1 MISLLRSARPLA
13 ARGTADIPFWLRS
26 ITTHADGVSWPSAFT
41 PPSEASSPSTSPLE
55 VMNTLTPPQTS
66 ISSLMGFHAL
76 LPETA
81 QALNQLS
88 LNNNYNMN
96 TSPAAMLSK
105 AAAALFQQSNSIN
118 TSIILPDLG
127 TQVEIQEQSVVVD
140 EDGNASN
147 STPLS
152 WHCIKR
158 TYQPSIIIRK
168 RRHGFLSRIGTR
180 GGRRVISR
188 RRAKG
193 RYRITA

>member
-1 MISLLRSARPLA
+1 MISFLRSARSLT
-13 ARGTADIPFWLRS
+13 ARGATDVPFWLRTV
-26 ITTHADGVSWPSAFT
+26 TTQADGVWPPSAFIL
-41 PPSEASSPSTSPLE
+41 SSSTTLSPLE
-55 VMNTLTPPQTS
+55 TQLQPLTPPQAS

-81 QALNQLS
+81 QALEKLS
-88 LNNNYNMN
+88 TNMN
-96 TSPAAMLSK
+96 NP
-105 AAAALFQQSNSIN
+105 AAALSEAAGAILHTTSIN
-118 TSIILPDLG
+118 SGISFPDFG
-127 TQVEIQEQSVVVD
+127 TQIGILERPVVED
-140 EDGNASN
+140 
-147 STPLS
+147 STGITTPVS

-193 RYRITA
+193 RYRVTA